1 MMNFSKRFLT
11 CLMAAAA
18 FTLTASA
25 FTKTN
30 TYTEGQFTDVPSEQW
45 YASEVKSTYELGLM
59 QGVGGGLFQP
69 DGNVT
74 VAEAVTMAARASA
87 INARETIDTSAGG
100 EWYTPYV
107 DYAVSKGFVASGQ
120 FDDYDRPAKRYEVA
134 MLFENAMPDG
144 YYTAINDVEAIP
156 DVYETLPYS
165 EDLLTLYNAGIVMG
179 SDSYGNF
186 RPEDNISR
194 AEAAA
199 IINRVALPENR
210 LEKTLDVISDD
221 DAYLLVTTPTFNA
234 TKEGINSGWLLDN
247 RAA

>member
-1 MMNFSKRFLT
+1 MKLSKKIISGLV
-11 CLMAAAA
+11 AAAA
-18 FTLTASA
+18 LTLTAAA
-25 FTKTN
+25 FSKTN
-30 TYTEGQFTDVPSEQW
+30 TYTDGMFTDVPAEQW

-87 INARETIDTSAGG
+87 INAGETIDTSAGG

-107 DYAVSKGFVASGQ
+107 NYAVSKGFVVSGQ
-120 FDDYDRPAKRYEVA
+120 FDDYDRPAKRHEVA
-134 MLFENAMPDG
+134 TLFENAMPDG
-144 YYTAINDVEAIP
+144 YYTAINDVESVP
-156 DVYETLPYS
+156 DVYESLPYC

-186 RPEDNISR
+186 RPEDNITR

-210 LEKTLDVISDD
+210 LQKSLDKISGD
-221 DAYLLVTTPTFNA
+221 DA
-234 TKEGINSGWLLDN
+234 
-247 RAA
+247 

>member
-30 TYTEGQFTDVPSEQW
+30 TYTEGQFTDVPAEQW

-87 INARETIDTSAGG
+87 INAGETIDTSAGG

-107 DYAVSKGFVASGQ
+107 
-120 FDDYDRPAKRYEVA
+120 
-134 MLFENAMPDG
+134 N
-144 YYTAINDVEAIP
+144 
-156 DVYETLPYS
+156 
-165 EDLLTLYNAGIVMG
+165 
-179 SDSYGNF
+179 
-186 RPEDNISR
+186 
-194 AEAAA
+194 
-199 IINRVALPENR
+199 
-210 LEKTLDVISDD
+210 
-221 DAYLLVTTPTFNA
+221 
-234 TKEGINSGWLLDN
+234 
-247 RAA
+247 